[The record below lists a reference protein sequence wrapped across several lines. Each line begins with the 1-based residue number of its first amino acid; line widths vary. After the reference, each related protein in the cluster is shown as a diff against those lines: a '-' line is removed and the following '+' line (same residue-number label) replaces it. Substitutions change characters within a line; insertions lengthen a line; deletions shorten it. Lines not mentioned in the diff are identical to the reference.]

1 MLPELLFLT
10 SDLMV
15 ILGTIG
21 IALGVISLIWLI
33 IHVEYGREFS
43 WIKAI
48 SAIILAS
55 LFLGFGINLLVVM
68 MGL

>member
-10 SDLMV
+10 QEIM
-15 ILGTIG
+15 IIFGTIG
-21 IALGVISLIWLI
+21 IALGVLSLIWLI
-33 IHVEYGREFS
+33 IHVEYGRDFS

-48 SAIILAS
+48 SAIILAA
-55 LFLGFGINLLVVM
+55 LFLGFGVNLLVVY